1 MFIPFFTWP
10 RAKVKVHKY
19 TYYLLL
25 WSDFSSCLLWVSPLG
40 VLALPLGQKILS
52 HRFFWTLKWRDLHFL
67 LASLLQP
74 TFCLLTLKKFSPL
87 TQPLRHWGL
96 PDYLMVK
103 TGSSAQ
109 LPLWICAFHYFYYK
123 YFFNFA
129 NTTSDEFLNIY
140 IYLVILCQGFLWIF
154 HETCC
159 QNTCLLDLNI
169 CTWISQGSSKI
180 PLISFPH
187 KPTLPPIFFISN
199 RHNSS
204 HGILMTF
211 RSHYTALYFHH
222 IIISIFTTYISWAN
236 LHSTYH

>member
-1 MFIPFFTWP
+1 
-10 RAKVKVHKY
+10 
-19 TYYLLL
+19 
-25 WSDFSSCLLWVSPLG
+25 
-40 VLALPLGQKILS
+40 
-52 HRFFWTLKWRDLHFL
+52 
-67 LASLLQP
+67 
-74 TFCLLTLKKFSPL
+74 
-87 TQPLRHWGL
+87 
-96 PDYLMVK
+96 MVE

-123 YFFNFA
+123 YSFNFA

-140 IYLVILCQGFLWIF
+140 IYMVILCQGFLWIF

-180 PLISFPH
+180 PLISFPY

-204 HGILMTF
+204 HESSQLSEAIILPF
-211 RSHYTALYFHH
+211 
-222 IIISIFTTYISWAN
+222 ISIILLYQFLPLTSLELTYTLCTTSILLLISFKW
-236 LHSTYH
+236 LKSSLLDY

>member
-1 MFIPFFTWP
+1 MFIPFLPWP

-25 WSDFSSCLLWVSPLG
+25 WSDFSSCLWVSPLG
-40 VLALPLGQKILS
+40 VLALPLRQKILS
-52 HRFFWTLKWRDLHFL
+52 HGFFWTLKWKDLHFL

-140 IYLVILCQGFLWIF
+140 IYGYSVSRFS
-154 HETCC
+154 
-159 QNTCLLDLNI
+159 LNI
-169 CTWISQGSSKI
+169 SWNMLPKYMSLGSEHLYLNISKI
-180 PLISFPH
+180 FKNFTHL
-187 KPTLPPIFFISN
+187 FFTQTY
-199 RHNSS
+199 SS
-204 HGILMTF
+204 SYIL
-211 RSHYTALYFHH
+211 YLQQA
-222 IIISIFTTYISWAN
+222 
-236 LHSTYH
+236 